1 MNHFRQGIK
10 NIPEICSQHGV
21 RHVIIAPGSRNA
33 PLIFAFT
40 AQPKLECMSMTDER
54 SAAYFA
60 LGIALQ
66 TGEPVALVCTSGTAV
81 LNFAPAI
88 SEAYYQNLPL
98 LVFTADRPA
107 EMIDQADGQT
117 LRQAN
122 IYGNYIK
129 ASFTL
134 PVETVLD
141 ADLQFSDRQ
150 VSQAIDTALSYP
162 QGPVQINVPLREP
175 IYTALPEKH
184 SFPKV
189 FKTLESVIL
198 PTNEHLE
205 KLKNQWTSF
214 PKKMVV
220 FGVFSKNKEI
230 NALANLLANEPDV
243 VVIAENLTNISGER
257 IITRP
262 EALFSRINAGEDGI
276 PILSKEG
283 EDGIGIP
290 SSQFKPDLLLTIGHS
305 SICKQ
310 LKVFLRDH
318 KPIAQ
323 WQLDTSLPYIDT
335 FRCLTTIVPGS
346 AIEILNKMP
355 FGKTKSAYSEVF
367 QAQNELITKRHDAF
381 VADAPLSDMSAVTN
395 LLKLAPKNTTL
406 HLANST
412 SVRWTQLF
420 PTREDLTYFCNRGT
434 SGIDGSLSTAA
445 GFAYASKQPTV
456 FLTGDLSFI
465 YDSNGLWN
473 NYIGDNLKIIV
484 LNNNGGNIF
493 RFIGDKQLMEKS
505 LDFFTTPHKVNIKSL
520 VEAYGLEY
528 LACDKGEELVESIE
542 SLFKANKAT
551 VLEVFTDSDLN
562 TENYKGYFRNIK
574 NGIKKKN

>member
-10 NIPEICSQHGV
+10 NIPEICFRQGV
-21 RHVIIAPGSRNA
+21 RKVIIAPGSRNA

-40 AQPKLECMSMTDER
+40 AQTELECLSITDER

-88 SEAYYQNLPL
+88 AEAYYQNLPL

-117 LRQAN
+117 LRQTN
-122 IYGNYIK
+122 IYANFIK
-129 ASFTL
+129 ASFDL
-134 PVETVLD
+134 PVDSTLEV
-141 ADLQFSDRQ
+141 DLQFSDRQ
-150 VSQAIDTALSYP
+150 VSHAIDMAVSYP
-162 QGPVQINVPLREP
+162 QGPVQINVPMREP
-175 IYTALPEKH
+175 IYCALPETH
-184 SFPKV
+184 SHPKII
-189 FKTLESVIL
+189 KTMATEISPSNQSLD
-198 PTNEHLE
+198 
-205 KLKNQWTSF
+205 KLQQVWTTAF
-214 PKKMVV
+214 EKKMVV
-220 FGVFSKNKEI
+220 FGVYSKNKEL
-230 NALANLLANEPDV
+230 NKLANRLANEPDV
-243 VVIAENLTNISGER
+243 VVIAENLTNISGDR

-262 EALFSRINAGEDGI
+262 ESFFSS
-276 PILSKEG
+276 LSPEEKARY
-283 EDGIGIP
+283 
-290 SSQFKPDLLLTIGHS
+290 KPDLLITIGHS

-310 LKVFLRDH
+310 LKLFLRDN
-318 KPIAQ
+318 KPRMQ
-323 WQLDTSLPYIDT
+323 WQLETSLPYIDT
-335 FRCLTTIVPGS
+335 FRSLTTIVPGS
-346 AIEILNKMP
+346 AVEILNKMP
-355 FGKTKSAYSEVF
+355 FGKTQSGYSEVF
-367 QAQNELITKRHDAF
+367 QAQNKLITKRHDAF
-381 VADAPLSDMSAVTN
+381 VANAPLSDMSAVTN
-395 LLKLAPKNTTL
+395 LLKLAPENMTL

-420 PTREDLTYFCNRGT
+420 PTREDLNYFCNRGT

-493 RFIGDKQLMEKS
+493 NFIGDKQLMEKS

-520 VEAYGLEY
+520 VEAYGLNY
-528 LACDKGEELVESIE
+528 LACDKDEELIESIE

-551 VLEVFTDSDLN
+551 VLEVFTDAELN
-562 TENYKGYFRNIK
+562 TKNYKGYFKNIK
-574 NGIKKKN
+574 NP